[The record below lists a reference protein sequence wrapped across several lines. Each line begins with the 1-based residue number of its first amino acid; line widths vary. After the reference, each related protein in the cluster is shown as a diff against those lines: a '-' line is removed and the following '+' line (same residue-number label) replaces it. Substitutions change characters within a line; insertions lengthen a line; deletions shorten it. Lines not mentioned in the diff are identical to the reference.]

1 MSKLSKVKDFYD
13 SGLWTKSMVS
23 NAVAKNWISEAEYQD
38 ITGETYTAPAV
49 QPSGDLETRVE
60 TLESAI
66 NILVGAGGEV

>member
-23 NAVAKNWISEAEYQD
+23 NAVAKDWITSTEYQE
-38 ITGETYTAPAV
+38 IIGETYTAPAV
-49 QPSGDLETRVE
+49 QPESGDLETRVE

-66 NILVGAGGEV
+66 NILVGGEA

>member
-38 ITGETYTAPAV
+38 ITGEAYTAPETHGTLSDRV
-49 QPSGDLETRVE
+49 Q
-60 TLESAI
+60 TLEEAVSELEG
-66 NILVGAGGEV
+66 N